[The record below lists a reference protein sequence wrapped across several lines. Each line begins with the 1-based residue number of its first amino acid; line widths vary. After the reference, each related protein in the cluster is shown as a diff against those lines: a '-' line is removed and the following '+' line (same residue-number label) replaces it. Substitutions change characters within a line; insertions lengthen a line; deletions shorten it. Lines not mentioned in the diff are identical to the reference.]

1 MANLIKTIICIS
13 LLFVVSAAAAA
24 QAKPRKPVVKKPVKV
39 TKKPAAV
46 AATGSEAESEA
57 AAVKTNERPA
67 ADDSGTKANKRQ
79 GTTQSPQTGAKVL
92 VPTHSYYFTQP
103 EFVVSSVTIE
113 HDDTGRGRI
122 SFMKKDF
129 DEPIS
134 DPIQISLPAMER
146 INGALKAL
154 NFFDS
159 NENYQYEKDYS
170 HLGNIKIHI
179 KKDGRE
185 RTVAFNWTT
194 NKDAKAIADEYRRI
208 GNQAIWIFDITV
220 ARENQPLN
228 APQLVDVLDSYI
240 RRGEISDQDQLLPF
254 LQGLSNDERIPL
266 IARNHAGKLAREIEK
281 QAAKKGK

>member
-13 LLFVVSAAAAA
+13 LLLAVSMVAAG
-24 QAKPRKPVVKKPVKV
+24 QTRPRKPVGKKPVKV
-39 TKKPAAV
+39 TKKTPV
-46 AATGSEAESEA
+46 ATPESDT
-57 AAVKTNERPA
+57 KTSERPETP
-67 ADDSGTKANKRQ
+67 ADDGAAKVNKRE
-79 GTTQSPQTGAKVL
+79 GTASPQTSVKAL
-92 VPTHSYYFTQP
+92 VPTHFYYFTQP
-103 EFVVSSVTIE
+103 DFVISSVTIE
-113 HDDTGRGRI
+113 HDDAGRGKI

-134 DPIQISLPAMER
+134 DPLQISPAALER
-146 INGALKAL
+146 INAALKAL

-159 NENYQYEKDYS
+159 NESYQFDKDYS

-194 NKDAKAIADEYRRI
+194 NKDAKALADEYRKI

-228 APQLVDVLDSYI
+228 APQMLDTLDSYI
-240 RRGEISDQDQLLPF
+240 RRGEISDQDQMLPF

-266 IARNHAGKLAREIEK
+266 IARNHAAKIVKEIEK
-281 QAAKKGK
+281 QAAKRAKG

>member
-1 MANLIKTIICIS
+1 
-13 LLFVVSAAAAA
+13 
-24 QAKPRKPVVKKPVKV
+24 
-39 TKKPAAV
+39 
-46 AATGSEAESEA
+46 
-57 AAVKTNERPA
+57 
-67 ADDSGTKANKRQ
+67 
-79 GTTQSPQTGAKVL
+79 
-92 VPTHSYYFTQP
+92 
-103 EFVVSSVTIE
+103 
-113 HDDTGRGRI
+113 
-122 SFMKKDF
+122 MKKDF
-129 DEPIS
+129 DEPIT

-185 RTVAFNWTT
+185 RTVTFNWTT
-194 NKDAKAIADEYRRI
+194 NKDAKAIADEYRKI

-228 APQLVDVLDSYI
+228 APQLVDVLDPYI

-254 LQGLSNDERIPL
+254 LQGLANDERIPL
-266 IARNHAGKLAREIEK
+266 IARNHAGKLAKEIEK
-281 QAAKKGK
+281 QAAKKEK